1 MRVRIRRVSV
11 YGEQKH
17 VLFLGHLPL
26 SWKYNIFK
34 LTLRCLYKT
43 QANNRIKEYE
53 GRKLVGFSAKKMFY
67 VVSDVENY
75 KEFLPYCKKSDITLK
90 TKDLLK
96 ANLVIG
102 FPPIN
107 ESYTSKVTMVYPRLV
122 KAESKDGRLF
132 NHLDTLWI
140 FTSGLKNNPDTCVI
154 DFSLSFEFKSVIYS
168 HLSNL
173 FFNEIVRQMENAFL
187 EEAKRRYGQPC
198 LKAIQLQR

>member
-1 MRVRIRRVSV
+1 MRR
-11 YGEQKH
+11 H
-17 VLFLGHLPL
+17 LLFLEHLTS
-26 SWKYNIFK
+26 SWRCDIFK
-34 LTLRCLYKT
+34 PSLKRMYKT
-43 QANNRIKEYE
+43 QASDRTKEYE

-75 KEFLPYCKKSDITLK
+75 REFLPFCKKSDITLK
-90 TKDLLK
+90 TKDSLK

-122 KAESKDGRLF
+122 KAECKDGRLF
-132 NHLDTLWI
+132 DHLDTLWI
-140 FTSGLKNNPDTCVI
+140 FRSGLKNNPETCVI
-154 DFSLSFEFKSVIYS
+154 DFSLSFEFKSIIYS
-168 HLSNL
+168 HLSNF

-198 LKAIQLQR
+198 LKAVQLQR